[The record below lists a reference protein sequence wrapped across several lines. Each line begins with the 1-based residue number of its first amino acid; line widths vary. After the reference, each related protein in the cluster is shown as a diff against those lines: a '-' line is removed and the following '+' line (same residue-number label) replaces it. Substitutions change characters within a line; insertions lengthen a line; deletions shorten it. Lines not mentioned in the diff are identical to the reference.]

1 MAMATAVSSE
11 NPDTGSL
18 DAARILANAHA
29 MAPLIA
35 ARSQEIEALRR
46 LPADLVADLRAAGFF
61 RMGRSRAKGG
71 PQMSLPQHLEVIEL
85 LAHADPSVGWCV
97 KIGTDSGLLA
107 EFLPPA
113 ASARL
118 LPDPDMI
125 TAGQFT
131 TAHGKAE
138 RVEGGYLLTGRFPFG
153 SGVTHADVVMSGGA
167 LFENGDPVIGPAGIP
182 EGRLA
187 FCRAD
192 QVTVEDTWH
201 THGLRGSGSCHYRA
215 DGVFIPEDQ
224 ALRIERAMFEGR
236 DALYSSGFNW
246 VTTMAAVPLGTARR
260 AIDEAKALIQ
270 VRKAG
275 LPARPMAETVQARE
289 AIARAE
295 TAHGAARAF
304 LFRSAEDFW
313 AELEAGTP
321 AVETKGRLALANV
334 NSFRMAAEVTR
345 QLFDL
350 IGANVI
356 FQGSV
361 LERLARDALT
371 LNQHMIVAGPAVET
385 YGAMM
390 LGYEHPSPLY

>member
-1 MAMATAVSSE
+1 MATAARTE
-11 NPDTGSL
+11 GELT
-18 DAARILANAHA
+18 ATRILANARA
-29 MAPLIA
+29 MAPAIA
-35 ARSQEIEALRR
+35 ARSEEIEALRR

-61 RMGRSRAKGG
+61 RMGRSLAKGG
-71 PQMSLPQHLEVIEL
+71 PQMTLPQHLEVIEV

-97 KIGTDSGLLA
+97 KIGTDSGLIA
-107 EFLPPA
+107 EFLPPE

-131 TAHGKAE
+131 TAHGHLE
-138 RVEGGYLLTGRFPFG
+138 RVEGGYRLNGRFPFG

-167 LFENGDPVIGPAGIP
+167 LIEHGAALIGPGGIP

-192 QVTVEDTWH
+192 ELTVEDTWH
-201 THGLRGSGSCHYRA
+201 THGLRGSGSHHYRA

-224 ALRIERAMFEGR
+224 ALRIEAAMFAGR
-236 DALYSSGFNW
+236 EPLYSSGFNW
-246 VTTMAAVPLGTARR
+246 VTTMAAVPIGVARR
-260 AIDEAKALIQ
+260 SLDEARALVL

-275 LPARPMAETVQARE
+275 LPPRPMAETVQARE

-295 TAHGAARAF
+295 TAWGAAHAF
-304 LFRSAEDFW
+304 LRRAAAEFW
-313 AELEAGTP
+313 AELETGTP
-321 AVETKGRLALANV
+321 KVETKGRLALANV
-334 NSFRMAAEVTR
+334 NSFRMAADVTR

-371 LNQHMIVAGPAVET
+371 LNQHMIIAQPAVEA

-390 LGYEHPSPLY
+390 LGQEHPSPLY

>member
-1 MAMATAVSSE
+1 MATAVGSDAVAESSLSAE
-11 NPDTGSL
+11 Q
-18 DAARILANAHA
+18 ILANARA
-29 MAPLIA
+29 LAPAIA
-35 ARSQEIEALRR
+35 ARSEEIEALRR
-46 LPADLVADLRAAGFF
+46 LPADLVAELRAAGFF
-61 RMGRSRAKGG
+61 RMGRARVKRG
-71 PQMSLPQHLEVIEL
+71 PQMSLPQHLEVIEVI
-85 LAHADPSVGWCV
+85 AHADPSVGWCV

-118 LPDPDMI
+118 LPEPDMI

-131 TAHGKAE
+131 TAHGTVE
-138 RVEGGYLLTGRFPFG
+138 RVEGGYVLNGRFPFG

-167 LFENGDPVIGPAGIP
+167 LIDNGAPVIGPGGMP

-192 QVTVEDTWH
+192 ELVIEDTWH
-201 THGLRGSGSCHYRA
+201 THGLRGSGSTHYRA

-224 ALRIERAMFEGR
+224 GLRIEVALFENR
-236 DALYSSGFNW
+236 EPLYSSGFNW

-260 AIDEAKALIQ
+260 AIDEAKAL
-270 VRKAG
+270 VLKRKAG
-275 LPARPMAETVQARE
+275 LPPRPMAETVQARE

-295 TAHGAARAF
+295 TAWGAAHAF
-304 LFRSAEDFW
+304 LYRAAEEFW
-313 AELEAGTP
+313 AELERGTP
-321 AVETKGRLALANV
+321 RVETKGRLALANV
-334 NSFRMAAEVTR
+334 NAFRMAADVTR

-356 FQGSV
+356 FHGSI

-371 LNQHMIVAGPAVET
+371 LNQHMIIALPAVET

-390 LGYEHPSPLY
+390 LGHEHPSPLY

>member
-1 MAMATAVSSE
+1 MATAATS
-11 NPDTGSL
+11 T
-18 DAARILANAHA
+18 DAAPLTAERILANARA
-29 MAPLIA
+29 MAPAIA
-35 ARSQEIEALRR
+35 ARSEEIEALRR
-46 LPADLVADLRAAGFF
+46 LPADLVDDLRSAGFF

-85 LAHADPSVGWCV
+85 LSHADPSVGWCV

-118 LPDPDMI
+118 LPGPDMI

-131 TAHGKAE
+131 TAHGTLEK
-138 RVEGGYLLTGRFPFG
+138 VDGGYLLNGRFPFG

-167 LFENGDPVIGPAGIP
+167 LTENGTPVIGPGGMP

-215 DGVFIPEDQ
+215 ENVFVPEDQ
-224 ALRIERAMFEGR
+224 TLRIEEAMFAGR
-236 DALYSSGFNW
+236 EPLYSSGFNW
-246 VTTMAAVPLGTARR
+246 VTTMAAVPLGVARR
-260 AIDEAKALIQ
+260 ALDEAKAL
-270 VRKAG
+270 VLKRKAG
-275 LPARPMAETVQARE
+275 LPPRPMAETVQARE
-289 AIARAE
+289 TIARAE
-295 TAHGAARAF
+295 TSWGAAHAF
-304 LFRSAEDFW
+304 LHRAADEFW
-313 AELEAGTP
+313 AELETGTP

-356 FQGSV
+356 FDGSI

-371 LNQHMIVAGPAVET
+371 LNQHMIIAQPALET

-390 LGYEHPSPLY
+390 LGREHP